1 MEIPEIVQKLL
12 GKQVLAPQVSNIL
25 PVKMEVL
32 HIVDNL
38 AETGTDGESA
48 LVRHIPEEHVK
59 ICDLVLAA
67 CLKISVAHGQLVK
80 VAEHGHV
87 QFLFRIHT
95 TPQCNVV

>member
-12 GKQVLAPQVSNIL
+12 GKQVLAPQVRN
-25 PVKMEVL
+25 VL
-32 HIVDNL
+32 LIEMQVFDIVNDL
-38 AETGTDGESA
+38 AETGTDGEA
-48 LVRHIPEEHVK
+48 PLVRHIPEEHVK
-59 ICDLVLAA
+59 ICDLILSA